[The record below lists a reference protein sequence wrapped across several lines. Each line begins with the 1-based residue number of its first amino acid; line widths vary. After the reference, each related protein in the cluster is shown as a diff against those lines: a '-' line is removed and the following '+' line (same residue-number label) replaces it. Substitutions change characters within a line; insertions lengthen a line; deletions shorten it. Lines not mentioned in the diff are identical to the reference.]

1 MIITKACKEK
11 IITIFSRNI
20 KENYDIIK
28 NILQTDI
35 IDLEKIYFKFIKKEK
50 TMLLEIYDEENMSK
64 TLEIPTIEEL
74 NVKYNRKIKVFI

>member
-1 MIITKACKEK
+1 M
-11 IITIFSRNI
+11 
-20 KENYDIIK
+20 
-28 NILQTDI
+28 QTDI

-64 TLEIPTIEEL
+64 TLEILTIEEL